1 MESFDE
7 NLYYY
12 DEEAVQKVI
21 DFVEHGIVLWEGEFN
36 NQPMKLMEW
45 QKERIIKPLFG
56 IKRKSDGLRRYRK
69 VFIFVPRKNG
79 KTGLV
84 IALCF
89 IMLLKDNEPG
99 AEINCVANSRE
110 QMQDVFR
117 GVEEIVKNNR
127 KMSQQ
132 ITVGK
137 RAIIHHKS
145 ASVIRILPS
154 ERRALDGRKSHLA
167 LYEEAHENYDPEVWN
182 KLDTSTGSRRQPVL
196 LMISTAGVYDP
207 DSLICREYS
216 YAKRVLSGEIQD
228 DQYLAVI
235 YEAEKGDDIADPATW
250 EKANPSID
258 VTIKREYLEA
268 NARKAL
274 ADKTYETIFR
284 RYHLNQFVNAV
295 DTWIPLH
302 VWDACD
308 QPLDIVALEGQPCW
322 AGLDMSSKTDLT
334 ALTLCFV
341 IPYSGGRPA
350 FALYPVAWIPTENV
364 NRKERADQAPYGQW
378 IRDYPDRVF
387 ATEGNEVDHEAV
399 EGTIYNLKQRFKIKT
414 CGFDLWNIGNVAE
427 KLRRMGITP
436 VEFGQGYKSMS
447 EPTKA
452 LYGLTLDRRI
462 IHGGFA
468 PLRHHIN
475 NVTVMLDDAE
485 NIKPSK
491 RRSNGRIDLVVSS
504 IMALDGAMRAMT
516 KPKSRILEHG
526 ISMLK

>member
-1 MESFDE
+1 MIEFDE
-7 NLYYY
+7 SKYYY

-21 DFVEHGIVLWEGEFN
+21 DFVEHSIILWEGEFSG
-36 NQPMKLMEW
+36 QPMKLLDW

-56 IKRKSDGLRRYRK
+56 IKRREDGLRRFRK

-89 IMLLKDNEPG
+89 IMLLRDGEPG

-117 GVEEIVKNNR
+117 GVEEIVKNNH
-127 KMSQQ
+127 KMSQS

-207 DSLICREYS
+207 DSLICREYA
-216 YAKRVLSGEIQD
+216 YAKRVLSGEVQD

-235 YEAEKGDDIADPATW
+235 YEADKGDDIADPATW
-250 EKANPSID
+250 EKANPSLG
-258 VTIKREYLEA
+258 VTIKREYMEA
-268 NARKAL
+268 CARKAL
-274 ADKTYETIFR
+274 VDKTYETIFR

-308 QPLDIVALEGQPCW
+308 DTLDVAALEGQVCY
-322 AGLDMSSKTDLT
+322 AGLDMSSRVDLT
-334 ALTLCFV
+334 ALTLAFE
-341 IPYSGGRPA
+341 IKQSGGR
-350 FALYPVAWIPTENV
+350 FKVGLYSVCWIPAENV
-364 NRKERADQAPYGQW
+364 YRKERADQAPYGQW
-378 IRDYPDRVF
+378 LQDYPQRVF
-387 ATEGNEVDHEAV
+387 ATEGNEVDHDAV
-399 EGTIYNLKQRFKIKT
+399 LDTIDNLRKRFRIKT
-414 CGFDLWNIGNVAE
+414 LGFDLWNIGNIAE
-427 KLRRMGITP
+427 RVRKMGITP

-447 EPTKA
+447 EPTKS
-452 LYGLTLDRRI
+452 LYGLAVDRRI
-462 IHGGFA
+462 VHGGFA

-475 NVTVMLDDAE
+475 NVTVTLDDAE
-485 NIKPSK
+485 NVKPSK

-504 IMALDGAMRAMT
+504 IMALDGLLRSLT
-516 KPKSRILEHG
+516 KPKSNFFQNGLTIL
-526 ISMLK
+526 K